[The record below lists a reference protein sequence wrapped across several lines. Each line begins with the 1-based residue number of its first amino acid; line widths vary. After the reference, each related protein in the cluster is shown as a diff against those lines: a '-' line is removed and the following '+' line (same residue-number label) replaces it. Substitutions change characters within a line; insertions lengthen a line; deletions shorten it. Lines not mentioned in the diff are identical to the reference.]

1 MKRISTITAAG
12 FLALAGAAAASDA
25 AEHAADPAMEGTAS
39 RAQTTTNATADE
51 PISEKL
57 MRVTF
62 AKLDTDKNGRLAP
75 DEVYMYPELS
85 AIFPDADADR
95 DGSLT
100 QDEFMT
106 LRTRRDQLRNALA
119 P

>member
-1 MKRISTITAAG
+1 
-12 FLALAGAAAASDA
+12 
-25 AEHAADPAMEGTAS
+25 
-39 RAQTTTNATADE
+39 
-51 PISEKL
+51 
-57 MRVTF
+57 
-62 AKLDTDKNGRLAP
+62 
-75 DEVYMYPELS
+75 MYPELS

-100 QDEFMT
+100 QDEIMT